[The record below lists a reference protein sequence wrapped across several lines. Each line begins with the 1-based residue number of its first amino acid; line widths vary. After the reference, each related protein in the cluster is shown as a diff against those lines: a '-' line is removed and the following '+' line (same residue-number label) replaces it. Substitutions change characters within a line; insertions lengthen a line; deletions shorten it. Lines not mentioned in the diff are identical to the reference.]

1 MSKWTKNSWE
11 NFTVKHIPKYKDKD
25 ALKKALKKIEKF
37 PPLVFAGECNSLKQK
52 LASAV
57 EGKAFLI
64 QGGDCAESFKE
75 FNANNIRDTFRVI
88 LQMSAIFTAKMKV
101 PIIKVGRIAGQFA
114 KQRSS
119 DFETVND
126 KTLPSYFGDS
136 INSIEFSEEKRE
148 PNPSRLLRA
157 YSQSASTLNL
167 IRSFAQGG
175 FANLRKVNSWNMGFV
190 KATPEGRKYEKI
202 ANQINE
208 YLDFIEAIG
217 VNTSSVDY
225 LNSVDFYTS
234 HEALHLPFESALTR
248 TDSISGKT
256 FATSSHMVWIGD
268 RTRFLDSAHVEY
280 CSGIDNPI
288 GIKCGP
294 SLDPVELIKI
304 IDKIN
309 PDNEVGKISLIFRY
323 GENKVQEHLPS
334 LIDEIIKNGKKV
346 LWISDPM
353 HGNTVK
359 SSSGLK
365 TRDFSSLLNETS
377 QAISILKDKGCH
389 LGGIHLE
396 MTGQNVTECTGG
408 IYKLSDEDL
417 NSRYHT
423 HCDPRLNANQALELS
438 FNIAEELKK

>member
-1 MSKWTKNSWE
+1 
-11 NFTVKHIPKYKDKD
+11 
-25 ALKKALKKIEKF
+25 
-37 PPLVFAGECNSLKQK
+37 
-52 LASAV
+52 
-57 EGKAFLI
+57 
-64 QGGDCAESFKE
+64 
-75 FNANNIRDTFRVI
+75 
-88 LQMSAIFTAKMKV
+88 
-101 PIIKVGRIAGQFA
+101 
-114 KQRSS
+114 
-119 DFETVND
+119 
-126 KTLPSYFGDS
+126 
-136 INSIEFSEEKRE
+136 
-148 PNPSRLLRA
+148 
-157 YSQSASTLNL
+157 
-167 IRSFAQGG
+167 
-175 FANLRKVNSWNMGFV
+175 MGFV

-377 QAISILKDKGCH
+377 QAISILQDKGCH

>member
-11 NFTVKHIPKYKDKD
+11 NFTVKHIPEYKDKD

-57 EGKAFLI
+57 EGRAFLI

-114 KQRSS
+114 KPRSS

-294 SLDPVELIKI
+294 SLDPEELIKI

-309 PDNEVGKISLIFRY
+309 PDNEAGKISLIFRY
-323 GENKVQEHLPS
+323 GENKVQEYLPS

-365 TRDFSSLLNETS
+365 TRDFSSLT
-377 QAISILKDKGCH
+377 K
-389 LGGIHLE
+389 
-396 MTGQNVTECTGG
+396 T
-408 IYKLSDEDL
+408 
-417 NSRYHT
+417 
-423 HCDPRLNANQALELS
+423 
-438 FNIAEELKK
+438 

>member
-1 MSKWTKNSWE
+1 
-11 NFTVKHIPKYKDKD
+11 
-25 ALKKALKKIEKF
+25 
-37 PPLVFAGECNSLKQK
+37 
-52 LASAV
+52 
-57 EGKAFLI
+57 
-64 QGGDCAESFKE
+64 
-75 FNANNIRDTFRVI
+75 
-88 LQMSAIFTAKMKV
+88 MSAIFTAKMKV
-101 PIIKVGRIAGQFA
+101 PVIKVGRIAGQFA
-114 KQRSS
+114 KPRSS

-190 KATPEGRKYEKI
+190 KATPEGKKYEKI

-268 RTRFLDSAHVEY
+268 RTRFVDSAHVEY
-280 CSGIDNPI
+280 CSGINNPV

-294 SLDPVELIKI
+294 SLDPEELIKI

-309 PDNEVGKISLIFRY
+309 PNNEPGKISLIFRY
-323 GENKVQEHLPS
+323 GEDKVHENLPG
-334 LIDEIIKNGKKV
+334 LIDVIKKHRKKV
-346 LWISDPM
+346 LWISDSM

-365 TRDFSSLLNETS
+365 TRDFSALLNETS
-377 QAISILKDKGCH
+377 KAIKILSDKGCH

-408 IYKLSDEDL
+408 IYKLSDDDL